1 MMNSTNLPQTATVIA
16 PGRQGLVSSMRDL
29 FDYRDLFVFWI
40 WRSIKIR
47 YAQSALGIGWA
58 IVQPLFSTIVFTI
71 IFGNLA
77 KIDSDGVPYAI
88 FSFAALLP
96 WTFFANSVTEST
108 GSLIQNAN
116 MISKIYFPRII
127 LPLGAIVAK
136 FLDFAIAMLVMIAML
151 CWYRTVPGM
160 QILALPLLIIL
171 LFITSA
177 GVGILLTAM
186 AIQYRDIK
194 YGINFA
200 LQLLMY
206 AAPVV
211 YPVSAVPEKY
221 RLIYA
226 INPMVGVIEG
236 FRSSLLNTQPLPWT
250 LILIGAITS
259 ILLLLFSI
267 HYFHN
272 KERLFAD
279 VA

>member
-1 MMNSTNLPQTATVIA
+1 MTHSTHPTQSVTVIEPA
-16 PGRQGLVSSMRDL
+16 RQGLISSMRDL
-29 FDYRDLFVFWI
+29 IEYRDLFVFWI

-77 KIDSDGVPYAI
+77 KINSNGVPYAI

-116 MISKIYFPRII
+116 MIGKIYFPRII

-136 FLDFAIAMLVMIAML
+136 LLDFAIAMIVMVAML
-151 CWYRTVPGM
+151 CWYRVVPGL
-160 QILALPLLIIL
+160 QLLALPLLIIL
-171 LFITSA
+171 MFTTSA

-186 AIQYRDIK
+186 AIQFRDIK

-221 RLIYA
+221 QLLYA
-226 INPMVGVIEG
+226 LNPMVGVIEG
-236 FRSSLLNTQPLPWT
+236 FRSSLLNSHPIPWN
-250 LILIGAITS
+250 LIGIGGITS
-259 ILLLLFSI
+259 IILLVFSI
-267 HYFHN
+267 HYFHT

>member
-1 MMNSTNLPQTATVIA
+1 MTDSAHPTKAVTVIA
-16 PGRQGLVSSMRDL
+16 PGRQGLMSSMRDL
-29 FDYRDLFVFWI
+29 IEYRDLFVFWI

-77 KIDSDGVPYAI
+77 KINSDGLPYAA

-127 LPLGAIVAK
+127 LPLGAMVAK
-136 FLDFAIAMLVMIAML
+136 LLDFAIAMVVMVFMI
-151 CWYRTVPGM
+151 CWYRIVPG
-160 QILALPLLIIL
+160 IELLALPILIL
-171 LFITSA
+171 LMFATSA

-186 AIQYRDIK
+186 AIQFRDIK

-211 YPVSAVPEKY
+211 YPLSKVPEKY
-221 RLIYA
+221 HLVYA
-226 INPMVGVIEG
+226 LNPMVGVIEG
-236 FRSSLLNTQPLPWT
+236 FRSCLLNSRPLPWE
-250 LILIGAITS
+250 LILIGGVTS
-259 ILLLLFSI
+259 TLLLLFSI
-267 HYFHN
+267 HYFHT